1 MRCREGESHAKV
13 AQMGSH
19 RGRSKPQ
26 IPSLKHGLLF
36 SLYGIASFHLCV
48 IEYSNFCHLSANHYF
63 LEPCSEKRSYSVLST
78 KTPEFIISSY
88 IGGCMVEIKLTD
100 VLLPSETIEVKHFN
114 MLRVPSPRWGII
126 LWSSSSPSLCLHRH
140 QYSLA
145 QEQGIFQGT
154 PELPSSHRWTVWAGP
169 EKGWFDGSSSGCSRL
184 FGRAT
189 WMQCSPGTARA
200 QSLPL
205 PCSLSPELGE
215 NDAWA
220 LEESLEQACECMWLL
235 FNLQSILSIRL
246 LLHSIFAFSL
256 VISTSLKLC
265 KSMICTPFFMLGN
278 QGLQFAIWRIEKK

>member
-126 LWSSSSPSLCLHRH
+126 LWSIFPQSHHGSYLALCI
-140 QYSLA
+140 S
-145 QEQGIFQGT
+145 GKKGT
-154 PELPSSHRWTVWAGP
+154 LPWLCALSCP
-169 EKGWFDGSSSGCSRL
+169 NKNIWFHIL
-184 FGRAT
+184 NGRKVDNVVQ
-189 WMQCSPGTARA
+189 W
-200 QSLPL
+200 
-205 PCSLSPELGE
+205 
-215 NDAWA
+215 
-220 LEESLEQACECMWLL
+220 
-235 FNLQSILSIRL
+235 
-246 LLHSIFAFSL
+246 
-256 VISTSLKLC
+256 
-265 KSMICTPFFMLGN
+265 
-278 QGLQFAIWRIEKK
+278 